1 MSIALDFARA
11 FDFAA
16 RKHARQR
23 RKGAGAEP
31 YVNHV
36 AEVALL
42 VAEATGGSDP
52 SLVIAGLLHDT
63 IEDTAT
69 SSQELERAFGAEVAS
84 LVLEVTDDK
93 RLPQAE
99 RKRLQGQTA
108 ASKSERARLLKIADK
123 TSNLRSVASGPPV
136 GWSAERRREYV
147 AWAREV
153 VDQCRGV
160 SPSLEAVFDLA
171 CAAAN
176 RPVAEELRGEEGK
189 A

>member
-1 MSIALDFARA
+1 MSVVLDFARA

-16 RKHARQR
+16 RKHAEQR
-23 RKGAGAEP
+23 RKGAGGEP
-31 YVNHV
+31 YVNHL

-42 VAEATGGSDP
+42 LAEATGGGDP

-63 IEDTAT
+63 IEDTGTT
-69 SSQELERAFGAEVAS
+69 SEELEREFGVEVAA
-84 LVLEVTDDK
+84 LVREVTDDK

-99 RKRLQGQTA
+99 RKRLQVRTA
-108 ASKSERARLLKIADK
+108 ATKSDRARLLKIADK
-123 TSNLRSVASGPPV
+123 TSNLRSVASSPPL

-153 VDQCRGV
+153 VDQCRGL
-160 SPSLEAVFDLA
+160 SASLERVFDLA
-171 CAAAN
+171 CAAA
-176 RPVAEELRGEEGK
+176 ADLSGEEGK